1 MGTLEIRPASERL
14 RDLGQFR
21 MPELDTGAA
30 RFHEAQARA
39 SLSAANAA
47 ATAGRAA
54 VHGIASRGQVVARTL
69 GTLGRLALDFAEQE
83 DSRIATD
90 AVLAKRRERNLY
102 MYGDGTDGN
111 PGQFNLPFDR
121 AEDWIKGLKA
131 ENDRMDAAHTKDMN
145 ARQRRLYREAMARD
159 EVEWQLRIGSH
170 AARRSLQMETATAVA
185 ATAQARDEA
194 VMKFPEAPFRDAA
207 IKAFYDAKEHEM
219 DVRGL
224 SQGERRL
231 ERKAATEDFLS
242 NLATRSFERWEA
254 EIRADGGLR
263 ADPEAVERA
272 WTEKGKELYAG
283 GGKVP
288 TNPLV
293 RAALGSDALDEAHR
307 TLLARRFDDARR
319 RSVAEAYRVRSE
331 GWRAAR
337 EEAARREYNL
347 LSAPVPEDAKG
358 QAAHF
363 EQLAADYEGIAAE
376 AALSPDDRLRYLKTA
391 RALKDSV
398 RRAKDDARDAEME
411 DCYRS
416 ASADFAAGFSLDA
429 SGRPV
434 ELNGATKL
442 ETADRLLRQGRIT
455 PQRYRDLHAVADKEW
470 DDEAVQL
477 RQLLLDRAAWIAPN
491 AIRYRER
498 QNDFALAE
506 TKTLR
511 ASNSTRIKM
520 RVAGKS
526 LGVFDRHQEMT
537 YGELVRAYNLVL
549 EWRKARGASVDEA
562 ARHFDGLIAGT
573 VAAQLQRTVK
583 ESLDYEKKTIDAY
596 RNR

>member
-1 MGTLEIRPASERL
+1 MGTLQIRPSSERL
-14 RDLGQFR
+14 KDLGQFR

-30 RFHEAQARA
+30 HFHEAQARA
-39 SLSAANAA
+39 ALSAATAA

-54 VHGIASRGQVVARTL
+54 VHNIASRGQVVARTL
-69 GTLGRLALDFAEQE
+69 GTLGKLALDFAEQE
-83 DSRIATD
+83 DRRIATD
-90 AVLAKRRERNLY
+90 AVLAKRKERNLY
-102 MYGDGTDGN
+102 MYGDGTDEN
-111 PGQFNLPFDR
+111 PGQFNLPFTK

-159 EVEWQLRIGSH
+159 EAEWQLRIGSH
-170 AARRSLQMETATAVA
+170 AAKRSLQMETASAVA
-185 ATAQARDEA
+185 ATTDARDA
-194 VMKFPEAPFRDAA
+194 AIMKFPEATFRDAA

-224 SQGERRL
+224 SQGERML
-231 ERKAATEDFLS
+231 ERKSATEDFLT
-242 NLATRSFERWEA
+242 NLATRSFGKWEA
-254 EIRADGGLR
+254 EIRADEALR
-263 ADPEAVERA
+263 ADPEAVEMA
-272 WTEKGKELYAG
+272 WTEKAKELDAG

-293 RAALGSDALDEAHR
+293 RAALGSDALDEAHQ
-307 TLLARRFDDARR
+307 TLLAQRFDDARR

-337 EEAARREYNL
+337 LNAVKRENEL
-347 LSAPVPEDAKG
+347 IAAPVPEDAKG

-363 EQLAADYEGIAAE
+363 EQLAADYEGIAAD
-376 AALSPDDRLRYLKTA
+376 AALSPEDSGHFLKNA
-391 RALKDSV
+391 RALRANL
-398 RRAKDDARDAEME
+398 RRAKDDAREAEME

-416 ASADFAAGFSLDA
+416 ASADFTAGFTLDA
-429 SGRPV
+429 SGQPV

-442 ETADRLLRQGRIT
+442 DTADRLLQQGRIT
-455 PQRYRDLHAVADKEW
+455 NQRWRDLHAVADREW

-477 RQLLLDRAAWIAPN
+477 RQHVLERASWIAPN
-491 AIRYRER
+491 AIKYRER
-498 QNDFALAE
+498 QNDFVLAE
-506 TKTLR
+506 TKTMKP
-511 ASNSTRIKM
+511 SNSTLVKM
-520 RVAGKS
+520 RVAGQR

-537 YGELVRAYNLVL
+537 YAELVRAMNLTL
-549 EWRKARGASVDEA
+549 DWRKARGASVDEA
-562 ARHFDGLIAGT
+562 ARHFDNLIAGT

-583 ESLDYEKKTIDAY
+583 ENLDYEKKTIDAY

>member
-1 MGTLEIRPASERL
+1 MGTLQIRPSSERL

-30 RFHEAQARA
+30 HFHEAQARA
-39 SLSAANAA
+39 ALSAANAA

-69 GTLGRLALDFAEQE
+69 GTLGKLAMDFAEQE
-83 DSRIATD
+83 DNRIATE
-90 AVLAKRRERNLY
+90 AVLAKRQERNLY
-102 MYGDGTDGN
+102 MYGDGTDEN
-111 PGQFNLPFDR
+111 PGQFNLPFNR

-145 ARQRRLYREAMARD
+145 ARQRRLYQEAMARD

-170 AARRSLQMETATAVA
+170 AAKRSLQMETASAVA

-194 VMKFPEAPFRDAA
+194 IMKFPEATFRDAA

-224 SQGERRL
+224 SQGERQL
-231 ERKAATEDFLS
+231 ERKSATEDFLT
-242 NLATRSFERWEA
+242 NLATRSFGKWEA
-254 EIRADGGLR
+254 EIRADEALR

-272 WTEKGKELYAG
+272 WAEKAKELDAG

-293 RAALGSDALDEAHR
+293 RAALGSDALDEAHQ
-307 TLLARRFDDARR
+307 TLLAQRFDDARR

-337 EEAARREYNL
+337 EQAAKREYEL
-347 LSAPVPEDAKG
+347 LTAPVPEDAKG
-358 QAAHF
+358 QSSYF
-363 EQLAADYEGIAAE
+363 EQLAADYEGISAN

-391 RALKDSV
+391 RALKDGA
-398 RRAKDDARDAEME
+398 RKAKIDTRDAEME
-411 DCYRS
+411 NCYRS
-416 ASADFAAGFSLDA
+416 ASADFAAGFTLDA

-442 ETADRLLRQGRIT
+442 KMADRLLQQGRIT
-455 PQRYRDLHAVADKEW
+455 NQRWKELHAVADREW

-477 RQLLLDRAAWIAPN
+477 RQLLLERAQWIAPN
-491 AIRYRER
+491 AIKYRER
-498 QNDFALAE
+498 QNDFVLVE
-506 TKTLR
+506 TKTLKP
-511 ASNSTRIKM
+511 SYTTRIKM
-520 RVAGKS
+520 RVAGQR

-537 YGELVRAYNLVL
+537 YAELCRAFNLTL
-549 EWRKARGASVDEA
+549 DWRKARGASVDEA
-562 ARHFDGLIAGT
+562 ARHFDNLIAGT
-573 VAAQLQRTVK
+573 VSAQLQRTVK
-583 ESLDYEKKTIDAY
+583 ENLDYEKKTIDAY

>member
-121 AEDWIKGLKA
+121 AEDWIKGLKS

-170 AARRSLQMETATAVA
+170 AARRSLQMETASAVA
-185 ATAQARDEA
+185 ATAEARDEA
-194 VMKFPEAPFRDAA
+194 VMKFQEAPFRDAA

-224 SQGERRL
+224 SQGERQL

-242 NLATRSFERWEA
+242 NLATRSFEKWEA
-254 EIRADGGLR
+254 EIRADGALR

-272 WTEKGKELYAG
+272 WTEKGEELYAG

-337 EEAARREYNL
+337 EEAAKREYNL

-391 RALKDSV
+391 RALKDSM

-416 ASADFAAGFSLDA
+416 ASADFDAGFSLDA

-442 ETADRLLRQGRIT
+442 ETADRLLRQGLIT
-455 PQRYRDLHAVADKEW
+455 PQRWRDLHAVADREW

-511 ASNSTRIKM
+511 ASNSTHIKM
-520 RVAGKS
+520 RVAGQR